1 MAGVLPPSKPPS
13 WLPTARVTSRL
24 LDLATQ
30 APPEPAPASLHL
42 HLCQEI
48 QPGKCPHWPRETAS
62 GLPQGPHTCCP
73 LNWNCCSPSPLGDGL
88 FILMGHLIRKACPGA
103 LDQVWAPCTWY
114 GRYSQRPCISS
125 LLSPQGPWQGPGTQQ
140 MFHDICSVHEWRM
153 GAQKSLIQGR
163 GQTEKNTALAAPP
176 PASNQGPGLP
186 HALAPVGRWA
196 WASSG
201 QQHRALPMP
210 SGVPVPPSTFPGP
223 HTLL

>member
-1 MAGVLPPSKPPS
+1 MYIYINLYFY
-13 WLPTARVTSRL
+13 RL
-24 LDLATQ
+24 FLMQLN
-30 APPEPAPASLHL
+30 HIG
-42 HLCQEI
+42 QETW
-48 QPGKCPHWPRETAS
+48 K
-62 GLPQGPHTCCP
+62 L
-73 LNWNCCSPSPLGDGL
+73 LGQ
-88 FILMGHLIRKACPGA
+88 GHLIGMPPCNCRS
-103 LDQVWAPCTWY
+103 QVEVWAPCTWY